1 MEEHQSAKGFLEAY
15 VKAKG
20 LNKSKFATSLGLHR
34 NFLASSGD
42 ITVNTLQ
49 KIVNHPDYRD
59 FNHRA
64 LLKGEGGVIK
74 KLDDPMVKGIRE
86 RMDEITS
93 DPEYSTTA
101 VFQELVALLKK
112 SLDNLEELKEEQDQ
126 LQQHYQSIR
135 NFIKKEFKMK
145 WD

>member
-1 MEEHQSAKGFLEAY
+1 MKEYQSAKSFLEAY

-59 FNHRA
+59 FNHHA
-64 LLKGEGGVIK
+64 LLKGEGEVIK
-74 KLDDPMVKGIRE
+74 KPDDPAVHGIRE
-86 RMDEITS
+86 RMDEIGS
-93 DPEYSTTA
+93 DPAYSTSA
-101 VFQELVALLKK
+101 VVRELLALLKK
-112 SLDNLEELKEEQDQ
+112 SLVKLEELKEEQDH
-126 LQQHYQSIR
+126 LRQHYRSIR
-135 NFIKKEFKMK
+135 DFIKREFRMK